1 MRAGFI
7 KMTATA
13 APLFAAMCACGQDAG
28 AQPAGVAA
36 EKLYS
41 EKYSAVVQRL
51 PFGPEPSGFDPDT
64 MVTSSSAKGSELAP
78 GSEEAQLAEEQNALA
93 TGVKVGII
101 NVSLDGTAYVGFTD
115 STVNPPRNYYIRLGD
130 TQGEWTV
137 KGVDGD
143 KREATLKK
151 KDVEVTLKL
160 GGGVGGNAADALK
173 AAPEAAT
180 ATAAMRAAAMA
191 PAASR
196 PQDGM
201 ASARQKLAA
210 RRAQREAD
218 DAEAKAERAAAEA
231 RAAEAM
237 ARAEAD
243 RAAMREQLSALSE
256 SLRQEREERE
266 RREREEAE
274 MRMREDAQE
283 EVPEE

>member
-1 MRAGFI
+1 MKAGLSI
-7 KMTATA
+7 TA
-13 APLFAAMCACGQDAG
+13 ALAALAAIAPARAQDGVQMQGDAAG
-28 AQPAGVAA
+28 
-36 EKLYS
+36 ERLYS
-41 EKYSAVVQRL
+41 EKYSAIVQRL
-51 PFGPEPSGFDPDT
+51 PFGPEPSGFDPDSL
-64 MVTSSSAKGSELAP
+64 VTSSSAKGAEQP
-78 GSEEAQLAEEQNALA
+78 GSEEVQLAEEQNALA

-130 TQGEWTV
+130 TQGDWTV

-151 KDVEVTLKL
+151 KDVEVTLRL
-160 GGGVGGNAADALK
+160 GGGLGGSAADSIK
-173 AAPEAAT
+173 ASPEATGA
-180 ATAAMRAAAMA
+180 AAAMRSGL
-191 PAASR
+191 ASSGAK
-196 PQDGM
+196 PQDGVS
-201 ASARQKLAA
+201 SARQKLAA

-274 MRMREDAQE
+274 MRMQSDVQE
-283 EVPEE
+283 EESSEE